1 MQSYLPRPLSVNR
14 LGSSYNSGLDFG
26 CTHYDRRIA
35 VSSFL
40 NLHFPSVVL
49 SNQDKYHFNAIF
61 LKIKINAKHLQCIK
75 YERI

>member
-1 MQSYLPRPLSVNR
+1 MKLRPV
-14 LGSSYNSGLDFG
+14 GKIEG
-26 CTHYDRRIA
+26 RIKK
-35 VSSFL
+35 
-40 NLHFPSVVL
+40 L